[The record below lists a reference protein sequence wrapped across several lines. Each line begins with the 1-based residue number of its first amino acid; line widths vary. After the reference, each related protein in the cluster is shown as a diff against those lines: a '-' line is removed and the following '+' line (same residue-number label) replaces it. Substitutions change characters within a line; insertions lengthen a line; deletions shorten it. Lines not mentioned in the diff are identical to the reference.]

1 LVFDGCQGMA
11 RGLQKAPGMQLSV
24 FNLYVEDFPAPGE
37 VLVHN
42 TLSGA
47 YVVLPR
53 DLVAELEQRA
63 GGTPHD
69 QPETAR
75 NETPGARALDGALD
89 ELSDPDV
96 GVVVASRDQ
105 EERAYHDWLEGQR
118 ALPDMRAIIAV
129 NRACNFAC
137 PYCCQADVMDGS
149 VMTPVVADASAAWLA
164 ARAIAIGA
172 QRLHVTF
179 VGGEP
184 LLHPERIV
192 ALARRLRALLDQGG
206 DRRAGVP
213 GDGRGIALT
222 IGLITNGL
230 FLDEDMVRRLEPH
243 GLTIAQVT
251 LDGDERTHSRSR
263 ISRRGEE
270 TFARIFANVIAAS
283 RRIRIV
289 LNGNYQ
295 HDTIAGFAPLI
306 HRLAAADFG
315 REHNIA
321 FKPALASL
329 GAPAGSGS
337 GQCTWSRSDQG
348 HRVALQDELL
358 RHGYRPPDLHV
369 IGPCSFHQHH
379 MYVVDVDGA
388 ILKCPGFLG
397 HPEWAIGHVDG
408 GLTARYRELLAVDT
422 SGTCGGCAHRPNCA
436 GGCIAN
442 ALLRGGAPGTPYDSS
457 LADHHC
463 EFDYLQT
470 AAAHGLPRA
479 YLMSTAGSV
488 DDAMAAF
495 PAPPAALPTHGVD
508 DEPVSSAKVAP
519 GRGRRSVS
527 LPVMP

>member
-1 LVFDGCQGMA
+1 
-11 RGLQKAPGMQLSV
+11 MQLSV
-24 FNLYVEDFPAPGE
+24 FNLYVEDFPTPGE

-53 DLVAELEQRA
+53 DLVSALEQRA
-63 GGTPHD
+63 GGAPLD
-69 QPETAR
+69 GAETAR
-75 NETPGARALDGALD
+75 NETPGPLDGALD

-105 EERAYHDWLEGQR
+105 EERAYRDWLEGQR
-118 ALPDMRAIIAV
+118 ALPDTRAIVAV

-137 PYCCQADVMDGS
+137 SYCCQADVMDGS
-149 VMTPVVADASAAWLA
+149 VMTPAVAETSAAWLA

-184 LLHPERIV
+184 LLHPDRIV
-192 ALARRLRALLDQGG
+192 TLASRARALLDQSH
-206 DRRAGVP
+206 
-213 GDGRGIALT
+213 DGRGIRLT

-243 GLTIAQVT
+243 GLTMAQVT
-251 LDGDERTHSRSR
+251 LDGDERTHSRTR
-263 ISRRGEE
+263 VSRRGED
-270 TFARIFANVIAAS
+270 TFARVFANVMSAS

-295 HDTIAGFAPLI
+295 HDTVAGFAPLI
-306 HRLAAADFG
+306 RRLAGADFG
-315 REHNIA
+315 REHRIS

-348 HRVALQDELL
+348 YRVALQDELL
-358 RHGYRPPDLHV
+358 RHGYQPPDLHV
-369 IGPCSFHQHH
+369 VGPCSFHQHH
-379 MYVVDVDGA
+379 VYVVDVDGTL
-388 ILKCPGFLG
+388 LKCPGFLG
-397 HPEWAIGHVDG
+397 HPEWAIGHVAG
-408 GLTARYRELLAVDT
+408 GLTERYRELLAVDT
-422 SGTCGGCAHRPNCA
+422 SSTCSGCAHRPNCA

-442 ALLRGGAPGTPYDSS
+442 ALLRGGKPGTPYDSS
-457 LADHHC
+457 LADDHC
-463 EFDYLQT
+463 ELDYLQT

-508 DEPVSSAKVAP
+508 DEHVSSAKVAP

-527 LPVMP
+527 LPVLS

>member
-1 LVFDGCQGMA
+1 M
-11 RGLQKAPGMQLSV
+11 
-24 FNLYVEDFPAPGE
+24 FNLYVEDFPDPGE

-53 DLVAELEQRA
+53 ELLSTLEQRA
-63 GGTPHD
+63 GGPSLEG
-69 QPETAR
+69 PETAR
-75 NETPGARALDGALD
+75 NETLATLD
-89 ELSDPDV
+89 ELSDPDI
-96 GVVVASRDQ
+96 GVVVADREQ
-105 EERAYHDWLEGQR
+105 EERAYRDWFEGQR
-118 ALPDMRAIIAV
+118 ALPDMKAIVAV

-137 PYCCQADVMDGS
+137 SYCCQADVMDGS
-149 VMTPVVADASAAWLA
+149 VMTPAVADASAAWLA
-164 ARAIAIGA
+164 ARAIAVGA

-184 LLHPERIV
+184 LLHPDRIV
-192 ALARRLRALLDQGG
+192 ALASRLRALLDQGG
-206 DRRAGVP
+206 EGR
-213 GDGRGIALT
+213 GDGGGNGRAIALT

-230 FLDEDMVRRLEPH
+230 FLDEEMVRRLEPH

-263 ISRRGEE
+263 ISKRGEP

-283 RRIRIV
+283 RRIRIA

-295 HDTIAGFAPLI
+295 RDTIAGFAPLI
-306 HRLAAADFG
+306 RDLAAADFG
-315 REHNIA
+315 REHGIS
-321 FKPALASL
+321 FTPALASL

-337 GQCTWSRSDQG
+337 GQCTWSRSDHG
-348 HRVALQDELL
+348 YRVALQDELL
-358 RHGYRPPDLHV
+358 RHGYRPLDLHV

-397 HPEWAIGHVDG
+397 HAEWAIGHVAS
-408 GLTARYRELLAVDT
+408 GLTGRYRELLSIDT
-422 SGTCGGCAHRPNCA
+422 ASTCGGCAHRPNCA
-436 GGCIAN
+436 GGCVAH
-442 ALLRGGAPGTPYDSS
+442 ALLRGGEPGAPYDPS

-470 AAAHGLPRA
+470 AATQGLPRA

-495 PAPPAALPTHGVD
+495 PAPPVTLPTHGPD
-508 DEPVSSAKVAP
+508 DGPISSTNVAP
-519 GRGRRSVS
+519 RRGRRSVS
-527 LPVMP
+527 LPVMR

>member
-1 LVFDGCQGMA
+1 LAFGDGQGLA

-53 DLVAELEQRA
+53 ELVSALEQRA
-63 GGTPHD
+63 GDAPHD
-69 QPETAR
+69 RTETAR
-75 NETPGARALDGALD
+75 NETSGALDGTLD
-89 ELSDPDV
+89 DLSDPDV

-105 EERAYHDWLEGQR
+105 EERAYRDWLEGQR

-149 VMTPVVADASAAWLA
+149 VMTPATADASAAWLA
-164 ARAIAIGA
+164 SRAKAIGA

-184 LLHPERIV
+184 LLHPDRIA
-192 ALARRLRALLDQGG
+192 ALASRLRALLDQGDHG
-206 DRRAGVP
+206 R
-213 GDGRGIALT
+213 GDGRSIRLT

-230 FLDEDMVRRLEPH
+230 FLDQDMVRRLEPH
-243 GLTIAQVT
+243 GLTVAQVT
-251 LDGDERTHSRSR
+251 LDGDERTHSRTR
-263 ISRRGEE
+263 ISRRGEA
-270 TFARIFANVIAAS
+270 TFSRIFANVIAAS

-295 HDTIAGFAPLI
+295 HDTVAGFAPLI
-306 HRLAAADFG
+306 RQLAAADFG
-315 REHNIA
+315 REHSISL
-321 FKPALASL
+321 KPALASL

-337 GQCTWSRSDQG
+337 GQCTWSGSDQG
-348 HRVALQDELL
+348 YQVALQDELL
-358 RHGYRPPDLHV
+358 RHGYRPLDLHV

-379 MYVVDVDGA
+379 MYVVDVDGTL
-388 ILKCPGFLG
+388 LKCPGFLG
-397 HPEWAIGHVDG
+397 HPEWAIGHVGG
-408 GLTARYRELLAVDT
+408 GLTERYRQLLAVDT
-422 SGTCGGCAHRPNCA
+422 DSTCGGCAHRPNCA
-436 GGCIAN
+436 GACIAN
-442 ALLRGGAPGTPYDSS
+442 ALLRGGAPGTRYDSS

-463 EFDYLQT
+463 EFDHLQG

-479 YLMSTAGSV
+479 YLLATAGSV

-495 PAPPAALPTHGVD
+495 PAPPAALPVHGVD

-519 GRGRRSVS
+519 RRGRRSVS
-527 LPVMP
+527 LPVMS